1 MLGVTY
7 GLWRPDLLKA
17 VSLYAYLTYA
27 IIAQL
32 FLRECLSMLC
42 RVYSIADSV
51 NFSILKSGHKLSF
64 EQSPAKD
71 VMFYHGEFDVF
82 LFANG
87 TAVFWDATNEQA
99 EAFLE
104 DVRSAFVNPF
114 KQRVQ
119 DVTNYHIDP
128 ETDSTIIPSD
138 KINNDVLFLKVDA
151 PLLKLSFSY
160 AFSRSI
166 KLKSLEQF
174 VENIIEKYAPLANSI
189 YKRGKIALSRKGV
202 LKIIGE
208 LMVAKTDINLVNN
221 FTYLPVFFWQNPIY
235 EKQFL
240 LLEKYMDVEV
250 RAMALNSRLNT
261 LNEIFTL
268 LNSYLEYRRSHFLEV
283 AITVLVGME
292 VVFSFL
298 NWHF

>member
-1 MLGVTY
+1 
-7 GLWRPDLLKA
+7 
-17 VSLYAYLTYA
+17 
-27 IIAQL
+27 
-32 FLRECLSMLC
+32 MLC